1 MSGHHR
7 KVHPSL
13 REARHERTL
22 LQLVQGPGV
31 VPVLGGSGPEVVTRS
46 GKGSLADVLAER
58 GTMSEALAR
67 GAGARV
73 ARAAGRL
80 HADGIVHGD
89 IKPSNVAFAP
99 DGDLWLIDFDA
110 GGATDGRRR
119 RGTVPRL
126 RDLVS
131 LRVADDMVAIAI
143 LVVECATGVAIDPT
157 ATWDIETL
165 ERIGCSPELSADIA
179 LILQRPPDATQV
191 GAILQRRDGRL
202 PPPPARARAVD
213 PTPTR
218 DIPSVAIAEL
228 SPFGDGAG
236 PG

>member
-80 HADGIVHGD
+80 HAD
-89 IKPSNVAFAP
+89 VAFAP

-179 LILQRPPDATQV
+179 LILQRPPDAP
-191 GAILQRRDGRL
+191 GSHNCRR
-202 PPPPARARAVD
+202 
-213 PTPTR
+213 
-218 DIPSVAIAEL
+218 
-228 SPFGDGAG
+228 SP
-236 PG
+236 